1 MTCKLYAQLMAAADK
16 SDDRDAYISE
26 WSMSDVFGARVPGDV
41 EWMERVDALGRMWD
55 AAHLTI
61 KRIRAA
67 SGLTQ
72 AAFANRIVASVRT
85 VEAWEYRHSK
95 CPLFVRLI
103 LAERFGL
110 YQPPD
115 LE

>member
-26 WSMSDVFGARVPGDV
+26 WSMSDVFGERVPGNV

-55 AAHLTI
+55 AAHLTVQD
-61 KRIRAA
+61 IRAA
-67 SGLTQ
+67 TGLSQ
-72 AAFANRIVASVRT
+72 VKFAQRFGMSRRSV
-85 VEAWEYRHSK
+85 EQWEGQHRH
-95 CPLFVRLI
+95 CPAYVRLL
-103 LAERFGL
+103 LAESVGL
-110 YQPPD
+110 YQPPE